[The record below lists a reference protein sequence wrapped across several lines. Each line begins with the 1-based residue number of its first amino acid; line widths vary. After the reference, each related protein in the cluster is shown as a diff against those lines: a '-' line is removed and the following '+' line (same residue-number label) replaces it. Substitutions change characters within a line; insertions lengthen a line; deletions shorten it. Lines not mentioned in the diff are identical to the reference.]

1 VKALKRLL
9 DNLGEFQD
17 LEVHADHLH
26 DFAAQMQKQ
35 GDVPLETLLAMGAL
49 VGGLLQRQQS
59 TRQAFAERFEGFD
72 TRDNRASYR
81 RLFKPHAVGEEE
93 ARA

>member
-1 VKALKRLL
+1 
-9 DNLGEFQD
+9 
-17 LEVHADHLH
+17 
-26 DFAAQMQKQ
+26 
-35 GDVPLETLLAMGAL
+35 MGAL

-59 TRQAFAERFEGFD
+59 TRQAFAERFAGFD

-81 RLFKPHAVGEEE
+81 HLFKPHAVCEEK